1 VTIAVETSKGLQ
13 RREQI
18 LAVARKLL
26 VEEGFNGFVLRE
38 IAARSGMTIGN
49 LQYYFRTRD
58 LLLEAVTRTAAFDD
72 LEALEATMK
81 NGRQGKAQLRELTSV
96 LLHRWLGDS
105 DKIYAAASFLSHS
118 QPTFRSMLADLYSQL
133 YEHLILILK
142 ELQPRAHRQTLLD
155 KARLI
160 TALLDGAVIQLR
172 HDAVPTTPGARAH
185 FIEDVCAQVVA
196 IGSQ

>member
-1 VTIAVETSKGLQ
+1 VTIAVKTSKGMQ

-18 LAVARKLL
+18 LADARRLL
-26 VEEGFNGFVLRE
+26 IEEGYNGFKLRE

-49 LQYYFRTRD
+49 LQYYYPTRD

-72 LEALEATMK
+72 LEAIEAIRK
-81 NGRQGKAQLRELTSV
+81 SGLQGKAQLRELAVV
-96 LLHRWLGDS
+96 LLREWVGDS
-105 DKIYAAASFLSHS
+105 GKIYAAASFLSHN
-118 QPTFRSMLADLYSQL
+118 QPVFRSILAELYSQL
-133 YEHLILILK
+133 YEHLILVLK
-142 ELQPRAHRQTLLD
+142 QLQPRAHRQTLLD

-172 HDAVPTTPGARAH
+172 NNAVPTASGARAR
-185 FIEDVCAQVVA
+185 FAEDVCAQAVA

>member
-1 VTIAVETSKGLQ
+1 MTTALETSKGLQ

-18 LAVARKLL
+18 LAAARKLL
-26 VEEGFNGFVLRE
+26 VEEGYNSFVLRE

-72 LEALEATMK
+72 LEALEATVK
-81 NGRQGKAQLRELTSV
+81 SGRQGKAQLRELTSV
-96 LLHRWLGDS
+96 LLRRWLGDS
-105 DKIYAAASFLSHS
+105 GKIYAAASFLSQS
-118 QPTFRSMLADLYSQL
+118 QPSFRSMLGELYWQF
-133 YEHLILILK
+133 YEHLILMLK
-142 ELQPRAHRQTLLD
+142 KLQPRAHRQTLLD

-172 HDAVPTTPGARAH
+172 NGAVPTTSGARDR
-185 FIEDVCAQVVA
+185 FIEDVCAQVIA